1 MFDII
6 KKNTLSSTETVDII
20 EKIVYEE
27 LKPLGFKKFGRT
39 LHRFVSEDISQVID
53 FQVGLASQKMNDT
66 MWVNIGIRVPECVE
80 RSIETIP
87 LKKYYHEYE
96 CNIRSRLGMVSGKR
110 ETVFSLKKS
119 PEYLAKII
127 IKEVKEFVIPAF
139 DLLCSRE
146 SILKHRKE
154 YPNMDTLGY
163 IELDETMIYLKL
175 GNADKA
181 KEIFEN
187 NYNKNLAE
195 YEDEKENG
203 EKVFLKKGQRIVA
216 GKSDITAHKT
226 GCYTV
231 YSANDFHLK
240 YLDELAI
247 KLNLR

>member
-87 LKKYYHEYE
+87 SKKYYHEYE
-96 CNIRSRLGMVSGKR
+96 CNIRSRLGAVSGKK
-110 ETVFSLKKS
+110 ETAFSLKKS

-139 DLLCSRE
+139 DVLCSRE
-146 SILKHRKE
+146 SILKRRKE
-154 YPNMDTLGY
+154 FPNMDTLGY

-175 GNADKA
+175 GNVDKA
-181 KEIFEN
+181 KEIFEE
-187 NYNKNLAE
+187 NYLKNLKE
-195 YEDEKENG
+195 YEYKKENG
-203 EKVFLKKGQRIVA
+203 EKVFLKTGQRIVA
-216 GKSDITAHKT
+216 GQSDITAHKT
-226 GCYTV
+226 GYYTV
-231 YSANDFHLK
+231 YSANDVHLK